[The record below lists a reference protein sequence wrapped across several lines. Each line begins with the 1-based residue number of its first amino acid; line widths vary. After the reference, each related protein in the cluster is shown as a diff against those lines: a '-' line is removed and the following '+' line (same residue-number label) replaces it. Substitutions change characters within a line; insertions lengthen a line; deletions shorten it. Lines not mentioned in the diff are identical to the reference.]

1 MEQLPDII
9 PPIGEGSG
17 IVIVDDTPDN
27 LRLLVGILREHG
39 HRVRPAPSALR
50 ALATIDK
57 EPPDLILLDIMM
69 PEIDGFEVCSRLKAS
84 PLTRDI
90 PVIFLSALNEVFDKV
105 RAFKCGGVD
114 FISKPFQVEE
124 VLARVNTHLTI
135 RAQQQAL
142 ASQNEE
148 LRKMNEVISLQAQQL
163 ELLATRDTL
172 TDIPNR
178 RHFLERLALEEG
190 RFTRSSCTFALI
202 LLDIDHFKMVND
214 THGHACGDL
223 VLQSVARTLERF
235 LRAQDLVAR
244 WGGEEF
250 ICLLPETGRDG
261 ALRVAEKLRHEVENL
276 EHRCGDRRVQVSITL
291 GISLYDGSCSSQE
304 CINRADDALYAGKR
318 RGRNRVVVAGE
329 ARE

>member
-1 MEQLPDII
+1 MNQPPGFI
-9 PPIGEGSG
+9 PPIKEGSG
-17 IVIVDDTPDN
+17 IVIVDDIPDN

-69 PEIDGFEVCSRLKAS
+69 PEMDGFEVCNRLKAS
-84 PLTRDI
+84 PRTRDI

-105 RAFKCGGVD
+105 RAFTCGGVD
-114 FISKPFQVEE
+114 YISKPFQAEE

-135 RAQQQAL
+135 RTQQLAL
-142 ASQNEE
+142 AGQNEE
-148 LRKMNEVISLQAQQL
+148 LRKMNEVISRQARQL
-163 ELLATRDTL
+163 ELIATRDAL

-178 RHFLERLALEEG
+178 RHFLERLAEEER
-190 RFTRSSCTFALI
+190 RFARNSCTFALI
-202 LLDIDHFKMVND
+202 LLDIDHFKTVND

-223 VLQSVARTLERF
+223 VLQNVARTLERF
-235 LRAQDLVAR
+235 RRTQDVVAR

-261 ALRVAEKLRHEVENL
+261 ALHVAEKLRHEVENL
-276 EHRCGDRRVQVSITL
+276 EHLYGDRRVQVSITL
-291 GISLYDGSCSSQE
+291 GVSLFDGSVSSQE
-304 CINRADDALYAGKR
+304 SINRADNALYEGKR

-329 ARE
+329 TRE